1 MTQRNLTLLVLIL
14 LLAALVAAV
23 DFSTLDYTYP
33 PQGDTLTAE
42 PAPFWASLLFWQGD
56 QERSI
61 KVHRGLDLEGGTQ
74 VLLEAEQIVDPAT
87 GEPIQISGDQME
99 VARRIIENRISG
111 GLGVVEP
118 LVQIQGQRRIVVE
131 LPGVADPEQ
140 AIATLRET
148 GRLEFV
154 EALQTNL
161 NAGDRIVTSEAV
173 QLEGTRVLSD
183 TNVAFPGRVFPTVMT
198 GADLEDANVAND
210 PNTGEVY
217 IAFRLTEAGGQIF
230 SEYTGRH
237 VGDRLAIVLDG
248 EVISAPIIQ
257 SQIGRNGSI
266 TGGGPRGF
274 DLEEARDIVI
284 KLRYG
289 ALPVPLKVVENRT
302 IGPTLGQD
310 SVQKSIRAGSI
321 GLAVVFLFLLIYYRL
336 PGFLAALALLIY
348 VGINFAV
355 YKLLPVTL
363 TLPAITGF
371 ILSAGMAVDANILVF
386 ERMKEELRAGKSLKY
401 AIEAGFSRAWTSIRD
416 SNLST
421 LITCAILFWF
431 GSNFGASVVKGFAV
445 TLALGVLINIFTAI
459 TVTRTFVR
467 FAVDLVGKQL
477 MNSPLLLGIKPGG
490 VAEPAPTWVRQ
501 AFNIVQYRK
510 VYFTASTIIIVLGLI
525 AMGVSV
531 ARIGSPLKFG
541 IDFTGGSFWEVS
553 FEQPVQPETVRRIF
567 TEAGYTDVTVQTASN
582 DQTAIIRTKELDEQ
596 QKLDLEQQLTERV
609 GPFVELRFES
619 VGPIIGQEVTRASS
633 VAVVAASIA
642 ILFFIW
648 LAFRAVT
655 HAVRYGVSAIVA
667 ELHDVLVTAGL
678 FAVAGLVLGWE
689 VDTLF
694 LTAILTVIG
703 FSVQDSIVVFD
714 RVREN
719 IPRYRGEDF
728 EVVVNRSLLETIHR
742 SLATQLNAIFVLI
755 AILFFGGATTRQFVA
770 VLLIGMLSG
779 TYSSIFNA
787 VPLLV
792 SWQKGEIAGLFG
804 RFTAVLPHRD
814 EAKV

>member
-1 MTQRNLTLLVLIL
+1 MSRRIEIILLFIL
-14 LLAALVAAV
+14 LLTGLVALI
-23 DFSTLDYTYP
+23 DFTSLEYTFP
-33 PQGDTLTAE
+33 REPDQATTA
-42 PAPFWASLLFWQGD
+42 PWWASLLFWQGD
-56 QERSI
+56 QQRSI

-74 VLLEAEQIVDPAT
+74 VLLEAEQLFDQTT
-87 GEPIQISGDQME
+87 GAPVQVSADQLE

-118 LVQIQGQRRIVVE
+118 VVQVQGQHRIVVE

-148 GRLEFV
+148 GRLEFA
-154 EALQTNL
+154 EALQTPL
-161 NAGDRIVTSEAV
+161 LDGDRIVTSEAV
-173 QLEGTRVLSD
+173 LLEGEGILADETL
-183 TNVAFPGRVFPTVMT
+183 AYPGRVFETIMT
-198 GADLEDANVAND
+198 GAHLEDASVVTD
-210 PNTGEVY
+210 PQTAETY
-217 IAFRLTEAGGQIF
+217 IAFRLTSAGQAIF
-230 SEYTGRH
+230 SDYTRDH
-237 VGDRLAIVLDG
+237 VNDVLAIVLDG
-248 EVISAPIIQ
+248 QVISAPRINQWIN
-257 SQIGRNGSI
+257 SRDGVI

-274 DLEEARDIVI
+274 DIQEANDIAI

-289 ALPVPLKVVENRT
+289 ALPVPLQVVENRT
-302 IGPTLGQD
+302 IGPNLGQD
-310 SVQKSIRAGSI
+310 SVGKSIRAGAI
-321 GLAVVFLFLLIYYRL
+321 GLSVVFLFLLVYYRV
-336 PGFLAALALLIY
+336 PGLLAALALLIY

-371 ILSAGMAVDANILVF
+371 ILSTGMAVDANILVF
-386 ERMKEELRAGKSLKY
+386 ERMKEELRAGKSLRY
-401 AIEAGFSRAWTSIRD
+401 SIEAGFSRAWTSIRD

-431 GSNFGASVVKGFAV
+431 GSNFGASIVKGFAV
-445 TLALGVLINIFTAI
+445 TLALGVMINIFTAI

-467 FAVDLVGKQL
+467 FAVNLFGEQL
-477 MNSPLLLGIKPGG
+477 MRRPVLLGVTAGG
-490 VAEPAPTWVRQ
+490 DAAAAPAWVRR

-510 VYFTASTIIIVLGLI
+510 VYFTFSTIVIVLGLV
-525 AMGVSV
+525 AMGISTV
-531 ARIGSPLKFG
+531 RIGSPLRLG
-541 IDFTGGSFWEVS
+541 IDFTGGSFWEID
-553 FEQPVQPETVRRIF
+553 FGQPILPERVRAVF
-567 TEAGYTDVTVQTASN
+567 SESGYADVTVQTTN
-582 DQTAIIRTKELDEQ
+582 DDQTAVIRLKDLDEQ
-596 QKLDLEQQLTERV
+596 QKLALETKLVDQI
-609 GPFVELRFES
+609 GPFDELRFES
-619 VGPIIGQEVTRASS
+619 VGPVIGQEVTRAAT

-642 ILFFIW
+642 ILFFVW
-648 LAFRAVT
+648 TAFRAVS

-667 ELHDVLVTAGL
+667 EIHDVLVTAGL

-719 IPRYRGEDF
+719 IPRYKNEDY
-728 EVVVNRSLLETIHR
+728 ETIVNRSLLETIHR

-755 AILFFGGATTRQFVA
+755 AILFFGGATTQKFVA
-770 VLLIGMLSG
+770 VLLVGMLSG

-792 SWQKGEIAGLFG
+792 AWQQGEIANLFG
-804 RFTAVLPHRD
+804 RLSFGRLLGGK
-814 EAKV
+814 AKA